1 MGAPDSTSNMSG
13 VATHSQPPPQPRSSG
28 RKRKPV
34 SYAEDPPGEVTEVP
48 VKKRQRRGNAAVD
61 DADASAP
68 AKQTKLE
75 SPPAKEKRLK
85 RQDLSTYFC
94 IPRQGTSIILCCE
107 RPSTDTAVSPTP
119 SHSLTRV
126 AGPITLIYNS
136 MFVIGRSRG
145 GTDACPHEDIDIA
158 GTTGNIYTVNISLV
172 PSCTCPHAAKG
183 NQCKHIVY
191 ILVRVLK
198 APPVLQ
204 YQLAF
209 LRSELV
215 EIFSKAPPIPSGVP
229 GENDGGRKSVE
240 GDCPICC
247 EDFESTGDAIVWCKA
262 ACGNNVHK
270 TCFEQWAATK
280 GGHNVTCPYCRTPWA
295 GDEDMLKDIVKTGE
309 KNAEGYVNV
318 ASQLGLD
325 SERGKPHHDLYYSSC

>member
-1 MGAPDSTSNMSG
+1 MSG
-13 VATHSQPPPQPRSSG
+13 VATYSQPPPQPRSSG

-94 IPRQGTSIILCCE
+94 
-107 RPSTDTAVSPTP
+107 
-119 SHSLTRV
+119 
-126 AGPITLIYNS
+126 
-136 MFVIGRSRG
+136 
-145 GTDACPHEDIDIA
+145 
-158 GTTGNIYTVNISLV
+158 
-172 PSCTCPHAAKG
+172 
-183 NQCKHIVY
+183 

-325 SERGKPHHDLYYSSC
+325 SERDYSTYHPFWVRRQARSGAIDPSWRGFGLWDD